1 MGKQSVKIDQMAD
14 AILEGLSEYVE
25 LANSELKKAVK
36 KGGQTVKRDINS
48 SAPVRTGK
56 YSKSWRTRV
65 QTETANS
72 LSVLVYSPDR
82 YMLAHLLEFGHAKR
96 GGGRTRAFPHLAPAE
111 AHGIQQMEEQIKRAL
126 Q

>member
-1 MGKQSVKIDQMAD
+1 MGKQSIKIDQMTD
-14 AILEGLSEYVE
+14 AILEGLNEYVD
-25 LANSELKKAVK
+25 LATDELKKAVK
-36 KGGQTVKRDINS
+36 KAGQTVKKDINA

-56 YSKSWRTRV
+56 YSKSWRTRT
-65 QTETANS
+65 QSDTANS
-72 LSVLVYSPDR
+72 ISVVVYSSDK

-111 AHGIQQMEEQIKRAL
+111 EHGIRELEAQIERAL

>member
-1 MGKQSVKIDQMAD
+1 MGKQSVKIDQMTD
-14 AILEGLSEYVE
+14 AILEGLNEYVD
-25 LANSELKKAVK
+25 LATDELKKAVK
-36 KGGQTVKRDINS
+36 KAGQTVKKDINA

-56 YSKSWRTRV
+56 YSKSWRTRT
-65 QTETANS
+65 QSDTANS
-72 LSVLVYSPDR
+72 ISVVVYSPDK

-111 AHGIQQMEEQIKRAL
+111 AHGIQEMEQQIMRAL

>member
-1 MGKQSVKIDQMAD
+1 MGKQSVKIDQMTD
-14 AILEGLSEYVE
+14 AILEGLNEYVD
-25 LANSELKKAVK
+25 LATDELKKAVK
-36 KGGQTVKRDINS
+36 KAGQTVKKDINA

-56 YSKSWRTRV
+56 YSKSWRTRT
-65 QTETANS
+65 QSDTANS
-72 LSVLVYSPDR
+72 ISVVVYSPDK

-111 AHGIQQMEEQIKRAL
+111 KHGIQDMEEQIMRAL

>member
-1 MGKQSVKIDQMAD
+1 MGKQSVKIDQMTD
-14 AILEGLSEYVE
+14 AILEGLNEYVD
-25 LANSELKKAVK
+25 LATDELKKAVK
-36 KGGQTVKRDINS
+36 KAGQTVKKDINA

-56 YSKSWRTRV
+56 YSKSWRTRT
-65 QTETANS
+65 QSDTANS
-72 LSVLVYSPDR
+72 ISVVVYSPDK

-111 AHGIQQMEEQIKRAL
+111 KHGIQEMEEQIMRAL

>member
-1 MGKQSVKIDQMAD
+1 MGKQSVKIDQMTD
-14 AILEGLSEYVE
+14 AILEGLNEYVD
-25 LANSELKKAVK
+25 LATDELKKAVK
-36 KGGQTVKRDINS
+36 KAGQTVKKDINS

-56 YSKSWRTRV
+56 YSKSWRTRT
-65 QTETANS
+65 QSDTANS
-72 LSVLVYSPDR
+72 ISVVVYSPDK